1 MSRLVGGWQPPTNNN
16 VQDANSNQRD
26 FRGLLR
32 LVAISPVATVTN
44 QHIIKGHFSMFDIKY
59 ASFNDLDKS
68 LHFGE
73 TEVHKALGS
82 HSKTYK
88 AADLVVSVSTTE
100 LATPGEELSPI
111 EVRVKN
117 IGDSL
122 AQGTES
128 GGAYGY
134 FVDLILS
141 SDTEVPKGFA
151 TFSPN
156 FSEDVL
162 LLGGRLSNTPDLKP
176 GEEFVFTT
184 SGGIPNDT
192 PVGDYF
198 IAAQI
203 DPGQKVVESNERNN
217 TAFEPIKIRLA
228 PVIDLA
234 TDLGLVDDPIDVG
247 NGIFF
252 LGEGIHPDDLDID
265 KPNNVDAANTTNTDQ
280 LWDGGSLGL
289 NLDGSGLTVG
299 IWEAT
304 EQNSNS
310 WRIRNTHQELNG
322 RVTIVDRGT
331 GFSNHATHVA
341 GTIGATGINN
351 QARGMAN
358 QIDLRSYSSNNDTTE
373 MARDA
378 SIIVASNHS
387 YNRIAG
393 WEIATRTTVNA
404 GVVNNTNT
412 WLEDYSVSSTEDINF
427 GKYGTDAQALD
438 QVIFNNPNLLS
449 VWAAGNDR
457 NDALPDTQTNYV
469 TFFGSNPNIMSFN
482 WTLPGWYLVS
492 TNIVPPPRNDGNGGT
507 GYDSLPVAAVAKN
520 TLVVGAVN
528 DITTDSSDVTITGF
542 SSWGPTDDGRIKP
555 DVVANGDSL
564 RSSGAAGD
572 AHYYNSSGTSM
583 AAPNVTGTAV
593 LLIEHYN
600 NLFNAMPRSAT
611 TKGLLIHTATDAG
624 NVGPDYTF
632 GWGLVNAA
640 EAANFLTNIDEN
652 NPTVQ
657 FRETDY
663 VGTEQTI
670 DVVSD
675 GTEPLKATIVWTDP
689 APDTVPGAGLDVNTP
704 VLVNDLDIW
713 ITGPDGT
720 HLPWT
725 LNPANPG
732 SSAVRTVAN
741 HLDNVEQVLIDTPV
755 AGGYKIH
762 IGHTGNSFNQEYS
775 LFVSGLASSSTI
787 VATPNDDNLTLTPNN
802 DTINLLTGQDI
813 GKGLAGDDFIDG
825 GGGDDKLFGD
835 EGNDTLLGGSGQDEL
850 YGGSGD
856 DSLEGGDGDDNLF
869 GEAGND
875 TLLGGQGQDKLFGGS
890 GDDLLKGGQGDN
902 ILTGGAG
909 EDTFVLS
916 TAGKNTIV
924 DFEDGVDLLKLDGDL
939 TFGSLSIF
947 EQNGDTWIT
956 TQNNQP
962 LAFLTDVDVNLI
974 TAEDFV
980 VV

>member
-1 MSRLVGGWQPPTNNN
+1 
-16 VQDANSNQRD
+16 
-26 FRGLLR
+26 
-32 LVAISPVATVTN
+32 
-44 QHIIKGHFSMFDIKY
+44 MFDIKD
-59 ASFNDLDKS
+59 ASFNELDKW
-68 LHFGE
+68 LNFGE

-141 SDTEVPKGFA
+141 RDTEVPEGFA

-162 LLGGRLSNTPDLKP
+162 LLGGRLSNTPDLEP

-203 DPGQKVVESNERNN
+203 DPGQKITESNEANN
-217 TAFEPIKIRLA
+217 VSFTPLQITSTSPEGDDDFVINASEVPGFELLEQPLQ
-228 PVIDLA
+228 IDE
-234 TDLGLVDDPIDVG
+234 
-247 NGIFF
+247 GIWF
-252 LGEGIHPDDLDID
+252 LGTGPSPDQLRLLL
-265 KPNNVDAANTTNTDQ
+265 PTNVNAADTTNTDQ
-280 LWDGGSLGL
+280 LWLNGGLGL

-299 IWEAT
+299 VWEAGGYV
-304 EQNSNS
+304 
-310 WRIRNTHQELNG
+310 RNTHRELTG
-322 RVTIVDRGT
+322 RVTFGDGVGNFTD
-331 GFSNHATHVA
+331 HATHVA
-341 GTIGATGINN
+341 GTIGASGLDPN
-351 QARGMAN
+351 ARGMAN
-358 QIDLRSYSSNNDTTE
+358 QVNIRSYDAANDITE
-373 MARDA
+373 LGTDA
-378 SIIVASNHS
+378 SLIVASNHS
-387 YNRIAG
+387 YSNWTG
-393 WEIATRTTVNA
+393 WDTRFNWGSAVGA
-404 GVVNNTNT
+404 VDS
-412 WLEDYSVSSTEDINF
+412 WFEDRGSFTEETNF
-427 GKYGTDAQALD
+427 GKYNNDARNLD
-438 QVIFNNPNLLS
+438 QVLFDNPNLLS
-449 VWAAGNDR
+449 IWSAGNDR
-457 NDALPDTQTNYV
+457 NDIYQNVRGDNTYV
-469 TFFGSNPNIMSFN
+469 TGFSNPLQGTPSLGNFAGI
-482 WTLPGWYLVS
+482 PYYLVN
-492 TNIVPPPRNDGNGGT
+492 TTAFPAPPQDGNGGT
-507 GYDSLPVAAVAKN
+507 GFDSLPPDQVAKN

-528 DITTDSSDVTITGF
+528 DITTDPYTSSDVTITGF

-555 DVVANGDSL
+555 DVVANGNSL
-564 RSSGAAGD
+564 FSSEAASD
-572 AHYYNSSGTSM
+572 ADYGFKSGTSM

-663 VGTEQTI
+663 VGTKQTI

-704 VLVNDLDIW
+704 VLVNDLDLW
-713 ITGPDGT
+713 ITGPNGT
-720 HLPWT
+720 NLPWT

-732 SSAVRTVAN
+732 ISAVRTVAN

-762 IGHTGNSFNQEYS
+762 IGHTGNSFNQKYS
-775 LFVSGLASSSTI
+775 LFVSGLASSPTI

-813 GKGLAGDDFIDG
+813 AKGLAGDDFIDG
-825 GGGDDKLFGD
+825 DGGDDKLFGD
-835 EGNDTLLGGSGQDEL
+835 EGNDTLLGGQGQDKL

-856 DSLEGGDGDDNLF
+856 D
-869 GEAGND
+869 
-875 TLLGGQGQDKLFGGS
+875 LLN
-890 GDDLLKGGQGDN
+890 GGQGDN
-902 ILTGGAG
+902 ILTGGTG
-909 EDTFVLS
+909 KDTFVLS

-924 DFEDGVDLLKLDGDL
+924 DFEDGLDLLQLEGGL

-962 LAFLTDVDVNLI
+962 LAFLTGVEANLI
-974 TAEDFV
+974 TADDFV
-980 VV
+980 V